1 MEKKQARPNKD
12 DHAGKSNREKEA
24 YSRFLGRSYKFDF
37 DKTLKD
43 ESDIVDT
50 DTSKV
55 DIDEEEEVGKENLR
69 PKSLKYKTSDF
80 FKNNLAISILSGIIL
95 LLFGLWVSSN
105 RELGEIQSDLKYLS
119 RDIQNIQTKYDNN
132 NNVRNDLNLFKI
144 EIKKDLESLQERV
157 KKIEE
162 KL

>member
-1 MEKKQARPNKD
+1 MEKKQTRPTKD
-12 DHAGKSNREKEA
+12 DHAGKSNIEKEA
-24 YSRFLGRSYKFDF
+24 YSKFLSRSYKFDF

-43 ESDIVDT
+43 ESNIVDT
-50 DTSKV
+50 DTSKS
-55 DIDEEEEVGKENLR
+55 DTEEDETDKENLR
-69 PKSLKYKTSDF
+69 PKSLKYKTGDF

-119 RDIQNIQTKYDNN
+119 RDIQNLQGKYEKNTDVDNK
-132 NNVRNDLNLFKI
+132 LELLKL
-144 EIKKDLESLQERV
+144 EIKTDLESLKERV

>member
-1 MEKKQARPNKD
+1 MEK
-12 DHAGKSNREKEA
+12 
-24 YSRFLGRSYKFDF
+24 RS
-37 DKTLKD
+37 
-43 ESDIVDT
+43 
-50 DTSKV
+50 
-55 DIDEEEEVGKENLR
+55 
-69 PKSLKYKTSDF
+69 
-80 FKNNLAISILSGIIL
+80 IIL

-132 NNVRNDLNLFKI
+132 NNVGNDLNLFKI